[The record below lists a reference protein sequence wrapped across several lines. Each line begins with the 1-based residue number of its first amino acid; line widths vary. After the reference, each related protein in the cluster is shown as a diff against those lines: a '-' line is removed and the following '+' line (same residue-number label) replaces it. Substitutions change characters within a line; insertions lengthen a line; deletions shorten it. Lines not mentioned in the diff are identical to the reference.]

1 VDQGVD
7 GDGRRLSTARAG
19 RAPHAR
25 RGPAWG
31 RGLLWGAAAAVP
43 LAFLGVFFAWPVVA
57 LVARGFTGPDG
68 GLDLSG
74 FAEVFSDPRTWRI
87 VGLTLWQ
94 AVLGTALSVVLG
106 VPGAYVLYRC
116 RFPGRRVLRAL
127 VTVPFVLPTVVVGV
141 AFRTL
146 LVDGGPLGFLRLD
159 GTFAAIVVALV
170 FFNYSVVVRTVGG
183 LWEHLDPRAEQA
195 ARALGAS
202 PWRAFRTVTLPALAP
217 AVASAASIVF
227 LFCATAFGVVLVLG
241 GIRYGTIETEIWI
254 QTTQFLDLRTAA
266 VLSVVQLVVVVAA
279 LAVANRARARRERA
293 LTLTAASSAAH
304 PLRLWQGG
312 RPGTDLAPAALT
324 AAVVVVLVGL
334 PLATLVVR
342 SLRVPGGGWGLDN
355 YANLG
360 TTGGRNALSV
370 TVWEA
375 AANSLR
381 TAALATLL
389 AVVVGGLVAL
399 VVSRRPRAR
408 AGRRAVAALDSLFML
423 PLGVSAVTVGFGFL
437 VTLDRPLG
445 LDVDLRTSGLLVPIA
460 QAVVAVPLVVRTV
473 LPTLRA
479 IDPRLREAA
488 ATLGAGPGRVF
499 RSVDGPIA
507 ARSLG
512 LAVGFAFAVS
522 LGEFGATSFLA
533 RPDTATLPVVIF
545 RLVGRPGAEN
555 QGMALAASVV
565 LALLTAV
572 VMLLAERLRGD
583 RPGGEF

>member
-1 VDQGVD
+1 MV
-7 GDGRRLSTARAG
+7 RG
-19 RAPHAR
+19 RAVW
-25 RGPAWG
+25 RGGVG
-31 RGLLWGAAAAVP
+31 RAVLWGLAAAVP
-43 LAFLGVFFAWPVVA
+43 LVFLGVFFAWPVVT
-57 LVARGFTGPDG
+57 LVARGFVGDDG

-74 FAEVFSDPRTWRI
+74 FAEVFSQPRTWRI
-87 VGLTLWQ
+87 LGLTLWQ
-94 AVLGTALSVVLG
+94 AVLGTAFSLLLG

-116 RFPGRRVLRAL
+116 RFPGRRVVRAL

-141 AFRTL
+141 AFRSL
-146 LVDGGPLGFLRLD
+146 LVQGGPLGFLGLD
-159 GTFAAIVVALV
+159 ETFAAIVVALV

-195 ARALGAS
+195 ARALGAT
-202 PWRAFRTVTLPALAP
+202 PWRAFRTVTLPALTP

-266 VLSVVQLVVVVAA
+266 VLSVVQLVVVAAA
-279 LAVANRARARRERA
+279 LTVANRTRARRERA
-293 LTLTAASSAAH
+293 LNLSSSASSAH
-304 PLRLWQGG
+304 PLRLWRDG
-312 RPGTDLAPAALT
+312 RPTGDLAPAALT

-334 PLATLVVR
+334 PLGTLVVR
-342 SLRVPGGGWGLDN
+342 SFRVPGGGWGLDN
-355 YANLG
+355 YTNLG

-375 AANSLR
+375 AGNSLR
-381 TAALATLL
+381 TAALATVL
-389 AVVVGGLVAL
+389 AVVIGGLVAL
-399 VVSRRPRAR
+399 VVSRRPRSR
-408 AGRRAVAALDSLFML
+408 GGRRAISVLDSVFML

-437 VTLDRPLG
+437 ITLDRPLG

-460 QAVVAVPLVVRTV
+460 QAVVAIPLVVRTV

-488 ATLGAGPGRVF
+488 ATLGAAPGRVF
-499 RSVDGPIA
+499 RTVDGPIA

-533 RPDTATLPVVIF
+533 RPDSATLPVVIF
-545 RLVGRPGAEN
+545 RLIGRPGAEN
-555 QGMALAASVV
+555 YGMALAASVV
-565 LALLTAV
+565 LALLTAT

>member
-1 VDQGVD
+1 MRAV
-7 GDGRRLSTARAG
+7 AG
-19 RAPHAR
+19 RWGGIG
-25 RGPAWG
+25 RGVAWG
-31 RGLLWGAAAAVP
+31 VAAAVP

-57 LVARGFTGPDG
+57 LVARGFVADG
-68 GLDLSG
+68 ALDLSG
-74 FAEVFSDPRTWRI
+74 FAEVFSTPRTWRI

-94 AVLGTALSVVLG
+94 ATLGTALSVLLG
-106 VPGAYVLYRC
+106 LPGAYVLYRC
-116 RFPGRRVLRAL
+116 RFPGRRVVRAL

-195 ARALGAS
+195 ARALGAT

-217 AVASAASIVF
+217 AIASAASIVF

-279 LAVANRARARRERA
+279 LTVANRTRARRERA
-293 LTLTAASSAAH
+293 LSLTAASSAAH
-304 PLRLWQGG
+304 PVRLWRRAPVGSGRRG
-312 RPGTDLAPAALT
+312 RPGADLLPVAVTAL
-324 AAVVVVLVGL
+324 VVVVLVGL

-342 SLRVPGGGWGLDN
+342 SLRVPGGGWGFDN

-360 TTGGRNALSV
+360 TTGGANALSV

-375 AANSLR
+375 AGNSLR
-381 TAALATLL
+381 TAALATLI

-408 AGRRAVAALDSLFML
+408 AGRRAITALDSLFML

-565 LALLTAV
+565 LALLTAA

>member
-1 VDQGVD
+1 MVRAV
-7 GDGRRLSTARAG
+7 AG
-19 RAPHAR
+19 RWGGIG
-25 RGPAWG
+25 RGVAWG
-31 RGLLWGAAAAVP
+31 VAAAVP

-57 LVARGFTGPDG
+57 LVARGFVADG
-68 GLDLSG
+68 ALDLSG
-74 FAEVFSDPRTWRI
+74 FAEVFSTPRTWRI

-94 AVLGTALSVVLG
+94 ATLGTALSVLLG
-106 VPGAYVLYRC
+106 LPGAYVLYRC
-116 RFPGRRVLRAL
+116 RFPGRRVVRAL

-195 ARALGAS
+195 ARALGAT

-217 AVASAASIVF
+217 AIASAASIVF

-279 LAVANRARARRERA
+279 LTVANRTRARRERA
-293 LTLTAASSAAH
+293 LSLTAASSAAH
-304 PLRLWQGG
+304 PVRLWRRAPVGSGRRG
-312 RPGTDLAPAALT
+312 RPGADLLPVAVTAL
-324 AAVVVVLVGL
+324 VVVVLVGL

-342 SLRVPGGGWGLDN
+342 SLRVPGGGWGFDN

-360 TTGGRNALSV
+360 TTGGANALSV

-375 AANSLR
+375 AGNSLR
-381 TAALATLL
+381 TAALATLI

-408 AGRRAVAALDSLFML
+408 AGRRAITALDSLFML

-565 LALLTAV
+565 LALLTAA

>member
-1 VDQGVD
+1 MD
-7 GDGRRLSTARAG
+7 GDGRRLTR
-19 RAPHAR
+19 P
-25 RGPAWG
+25 GPGPLVQGAVG
-31 RGLLWGAAAAVP
+31 RGVLWGVAAAVP
-43 LAFLGVFFAWPVVA
+43 LVFLAVFFAWPVVA
-57 LVARGFTGPDG
+57 LVARGFVGADG

-74 FAEVFSDPRTWRI
+74 FAEVFSNPRTWRI

-94 AVLGTALSVVLG
+94 AVLGTTFSLLLG

-116 RFPGRRVLRAL
+116 RFRGRRVLRAV

-146 LVDGGPLGFLRLD
+146 LVEGGPLGFLRLD

-195 ARALGAS
+195 ARALGAT
-202 PWRAFRTVTLPALAP
+202 PWRAFRTVTLPALGP
-217 AVASAASIVF
+217 AIASAASIVF

-266 VLSVVQLVVVVAA
+266 VLSVVQLAVVVAA
-279 LAVANRARARRERA
+279 LAVANRARAKRERA

-304 PLRLWQGG
+304 PLRLWQRGPAGGPVRG
-312 RPGTDLAPAALT
+312 RPGGDLLPAALT
-324 AAVVVVLVGL
+324 AVVVVVLVGL
-334 PLATLVVR
+334 PLVTLVVR
-342 SLRVPGGGWGLDN
+342 SLRVPGGGWGFDN

-381 TAALATLL
+381 TATFATLL
-389 AVVVGGLVAL
+389 AVAIGGLVAL
-399 VVSRRPRAR
+399 VVSRRPRSR
-408 AGRRAVAALDSLFML
+408 TGRRAIGALDSLFML

-460 QAVVAVPLVVRTV
+460 QAVVAIPLVVRTV

-488 ATLGAGPGRVF
+488 ATLGAAPGRVF

>member
-1 VDQGVD
+1 MD
-7 GDGRRLSTARAG
+7 GDGRRLTRPG
-19 RAPHAR
+19 PGPLV
-25 RGPAWG
+25 RGAVG
-31 RGLLWGAAAAVP
+31 RGVLWGVAAAVP
-43 LAFLGVFFAWPVVA
+43 LVFLAVFFAWPVLA
-57 LVARGFTGPDG
+57 LVARGFVGADG

-94 AVLGTALSVVLG
+94 AVLGTTFSLLLG

-116 RFPGRRVLRAL
+116 RFRGRRVLRAV

-146 LVDGGPLGFLRLD
+146 LVEGGPLGFLRLD

-195 ARALGAS
+195 ARALGAT
-202 PWRAFRTVTLPALAP
+202 PWRAFRTVTLPALGP
-217 AVASAASIVF
+217 AIASAASIVF

-266 VLSVVQLVVVVAA
+266 VLSVVQLAVVVAA
-279 LAVANRARARRERA
+279 LAVANRARAKRERA

-304 PLRLWQGG
+304 PLRLWQRGPAGGPVRG
-312 RPGTDLAPAALT
+312 RPGGDLLPAALT
-324 AAVVVVLVGL
+324 AVVVVVLVGL
-334 PLATLVVR
+334 PLVTLVVR

-381 TAALATLL
+381 TATLATLL
-389 AVVVGGLVAL
+389 AVAIGGLVAL
-399 VVSRRPRAR
+399 VVSRRPRSR
-408 AGRRAVAALDSLFML
+408 TGRRAIGALDSLFML

-460 QAVVAVPLVVRTV
+460 QAVVAIPLVVRTV

-488 ATLGAGPGRVF
+488 ATLGAAPGRVF

>member
-1 VDQGVD
+1 M
-7 GDGRRLSTARAG
+7 
-19 RAPHAR
+19 
-25 RGPAWG
+25 
-31 RGLLWGAAAAVP
+31 LWGVAAAVP
-43 LAFLGVFFAWPVVA
+43 LAFLGVFFVWPVVS
-57 LVARGFTGPDG
+57 LVARGFVGSDG

-74 FAEVFSDPRTWRI
+74 FAEVFSAPRTWRI

-94 AVLGTALSVVLG
+94 AVLGTTFSLLLG

-116 RFPGRRVLRAL
+116 RFRGRRVLRAL

-195 ARALGAS
+195 ARALGAT

-217 AVASAASIVF
+217 AIASAASIVF

-266 VLSVVQLVVVVAA
+266 VLSVVQLAVVVAA
-279 LAVANRARARRERA
+279 LAVANRTRARRERA

-304 PLRLWQGG
+304 PLRLWQRGPAGGPVGGPAGGSTGGSAGGLARGPVRG
-312 RPGTDLAPAALT
+312 RPGGDLLPAALT
-324 AAVVVVLVGL
+324 AVVVVVLVGL

-375 AANSLR
+375 AGNSLR
-381 TAALATLL
+381 TAALATVL
-389 AVVVGGLVAL
+389 AVAIGGLVAL
-399 VVSRRPRAR
+399 VVSRRPRSR
-408 AGRRAVAALDSLFML
+408 TGRRAIGALDSVFML

-437 VTLDRPLG
+437 ITLDRPLG

-460 QAVVAVPLVVRTV
+460 QAVVAIPLVVRTV

-488 ATLGAGPGRVF
+488 ATLGAAPGRVF